1 MELHD
6 GIIFLFFIVMILW
19 TIRADF
25 FLLIFV
31 AAAYIYLLFIPLNF
45 EITLSPN
52 ISIEII
58 DTIIS
63 KIPTLLLALLPV
75 VIYNIYIKM
84 KKRERQK
91 NADLK

>member
-52 ISIEII
+52 ITIEII